1 MKRPILYVWAFSA
14 LFSGKILAQEKETSI
29 NEVQIQ
35 GKFFNTPYSRVNEN
49 VEIITAE
56 DIRNS
61 PAQSIDELLQQ
72 YSGMD
77 IRRRGA
83 NGVQS
88 DVSVRGGSY
97 EQVLILLN
105 GIRMNDSQTGHNSM
119 NIPVDL
125 SAVERVEI
133 IKGPAARRFGQNA
146 YTGVINIITKTSSQ
160 EKAKIS
166 AEGGDFK
173 TWSLGINTTFGTDK
187 LQNLFQANTSE
198 SAGYRHNTDYKI
210 HSVFYQN
217 RYLLKNGN
225 IGLMAGYSEKD
236 FGANG
241 FYASPS
247 ATEQYEEMQAS
258 VVSVSYTQQFN
269 KLRLNSSL
277 FWRRGQDMYLY
288 LRNNPS
294 YYRNMHIGN
303 NAGGEVNAS
312 YNSTLG
318 TTGLGIELRKEY
330 LVSSNLGDR
339 DRFATQVFFE
349 HHIAFFGDKFQV
361 SPGFSWAS
369 YSGSG
374 NFFYPGLDLGFN
386 FSPEHKIY
394 GNIAKVHRIPTFTDL
409 YYTSKTESGNPDLKP
424 ESAVSTEVGYRF
436 SPENFSF
443 KASLFSRESTDAI
456 DWIKNAENEI
466 WKAENIGN
474 IKTKGFEVE
483 TEARLTNI
491 GTALRVGYTYL
502 DNKIKRSAVLSK
514 YVAENLR
521 HQFTA
526 TLTSHFLK
534 HFSNELNYRYLQRV
548 STGSY
553 HLLDEKLS
561 FRKGD
566 MEVYA
571 LLNNLTNAKYTEAFG
586 VPMPGRWFHIGI
598 SYTVK

>member
-1 MKRPILYVWAFSA
+1 MKTKIFYAWVMGAI
-14 LFSGKILAQEKETSI
+14 FSGTIDAQDNETSI
-29 NEVQIQ
+29 DEVRVQ
-35 GKFFNTPYSRVNEN
+35 GKFFNTPYHLVNEN

-56 DIRNS
+56 DIRNA

-88 DVSVRGGSY
+88 DISVRGGSY
-97 EQVLILLN
+97 EQVLVLLN
-105 GIRMNDSQTGHNSM
+105 GIRINDSQTGHNSM

-125 SAVERVEI
+125 SAVERIEI

-146 YTGVINIITKTSSQ
+146 YTGVINIITKPSSA
-160 EKAKIS
+160 EMAKIS

-173 TWSLGINTTFGTDK
+173 TWSLGMNSTFGTEK
-187 LQNLFQANTSE
+187 FQNLFQVNTSE

-210 HSVFYQN
+210 RCVFYQN
-217 RYLLKNGN
+217 RYLIKNGN
-225 IGLMAGYSEKD
+225 IGVMAGFSEKD

-241 FYASPS
+241 FYASPL
-247 ATEQYEEMQAS
+247 ATEQYEEAQAS
-258 VVSVSYTQQFN
+258 VISAAYVQQLDRL
-269 KLRLNSSL
+269 KLNASL
-277 FWRRGQDMYLY
+277 YWRRGQDMYLY
-288 LRNNPS
+288 FRDNPS

-303 NAGGEVNAS
+303 NVGTEINAS
-312 YNSTLG
+312 YNSALG

-339 DRFATQVFFE
+339 SRFATQLFFE
-349 HHIAFFGDKFQV
+349 HHMALFGDKFQV

-386 FSPEHKIY
+386 FSPTHKVY

-409 YYTSKTESGNPDLKP
+409 YYVSKTESGNPDLKP
-424 ESAVSTEVGYRF
+424 ESAVSAELGYRF
-436 SPENFSF
+436 SPQYFTF
-443 KASLFSRESTDAI
+443 KASFFTRESTDAI
-456 DWIKNAENEI
+456 DWIKNTDNDI

-483 TEARLTNI
+483 TNIHPKNTNASLNI
-491 GTALRVGYTYL
+491 SYTYL
-502 DNKIKRSAVLSK
+502 DNKMKKSAVLSR

-521 HQFTA
+521 HQFIASFTK
-526 TLTSHFLK
+526 SFLK
-534 HFSNELNYRYLQRV
+534 FFSNELSYRYLERV

-553 HLLDEKLS
+553 NLLDEKLS
-561 FRKGD
+561 FHK
-566 MEVYA
+566 ENTEIYL
-571 LLNNLTNAKYTEAFG
+571 LLNNLTNTQYTEAFG
-586 VPMPGRWFHIGI
+586 VPMAGRWFYLGV
-598 SYTVK
+598 SYTIK